1 MVFLFLDLP
10 KSYKYGGAKNAI
22 RRSISACEINRGNYD
37 VTNDKN
43 ASNGR
48 LGAELTVEKSVRPRS
63 KSEYSLDKIEQKC
76 ETEACTNLRLPILLV
91 TKENQ
96 GNDALATENKDMG
109 NKESKDQVAKQQ
121 DRDADEIVVLET
133 TDVKENAEKSQKTET
148 KKGEKKRIAKDTKV
162 VTKDKKSV
170 VKETKPEKETV
181 EENDLSSQI
190 NGFDNYELNEA
201 GIAYM
206 YGGRYQ
212 LRFVHIGR
220 TRK

>member
-22 RRSISACEINRGNYD
+22 RRSISAYDINRRNYD
-37 VTNDKN
+37 VTNAEDTW
-43 ASNGR
+43 NGC
-48 LGAELTVEKSVRPRS
+48 LGTELIVEQSVRPRS
-63 KSEYSLDKIEQKC
+63 KSEYNLDKIGQKC
-76 ETEACTNLRLPILLV
+76 ETGACTNLRPPILVV

-121 DRDADEIVVLET
+121 DRNADEVVVLEA

-148 KKGEKKRIAKDTKV
+148 KKDEKKRIAKDTKV
-162 VTKDKKSV
+162 VTGDKKSV
-170 VKETKPEKETV
+170 VKETKPEKEKV
-181 EENDLSSQI
+181 EEYDLSSQI
-190 NGFDNYELNEA
+190 NGFDDYELNEA

-212 LRFVHIGR
+212 LLFLYSFII
-220 TRK
+220 